1 MTSNSGPAFGPLT
14 DRAAALAGPDPFDR
28 ISVRDYVVSVEIGAF
43 AQERGLLQKVRFNIV
58 VEVAPVRQPLDD
70 DVDLILSYD
79 RLTEAVGHE
88 LQAERINLLET
99 LAERVALRI
108 LREPQAMRAFVRIE
122 KIDRGPYDLGV
133 EIVRAKAAIPA
144 PTSVSAQADAA
155 PRPRVA
161 YLAPAAMPQLA
172 QWITD
177 LGADAPLILTVGALA
192 LPVPQ
197 TADATSQRRIDL
209 LAMEQAALALAGQD
223 ARCFVVGTR
232 TELDW
237 AMKNGQISVWAP
249 SRMVTDAVHPPQGDG
264 LALAMWLAEQMNAVE
279 LVVIG
284 AEVPTP
290 TISET
295 TIPLRQVSL

>member
-1 MTSNSGPAFGPLT
+1 MTQNSGPAFGPLT
-14 DRAAALAGPDPFDR
+14 DRAATMAGADPYDR

-43 AQERGLLQKVRFNIV
+43 AQERGVLQKVRFNIV
-58 VEVAPVRQPLDD
+58 VEVAPVPCPLDD

-88 LQAERINLLET
+88 LRAERINLLET

-133 EIVRAKAAIPA
+133 EIVRTKTALP
-144 PTSVSAQADAA
+144 PTQVTSA

-161 YLAPAAMPQLA
+161 FIAQQAMPDLPK
-172 QWITD
+172 WIAL
-177 LGADAPLILTVGALA
+177 LGGDAPLILTVGAQA
-192 LPVPQ
+192 LPVPHS
-197 TADATSQRRIDL
+197 ANASAQRRIDL
-209 LAMEQAALALAGQD
+209 LAIEQAALALSAQD

-249 SRMVTDAVHPPQGDG
+249 SRMAMDAVRPPQGDG
-264 LALAMWLAEQMNAVE
+264 LALAVWLAEQMNAVE

-284 AEVPTP
+284 AQGPAAQVPVRLVEV
-290 TISET
+290 
-295 TIPLRQVSL
+295 

>member
-1 MTSNSGPAFGPLT
+1 MPSKSGPAFGQLT
-14 DRAAALAGPDPFDR
+14 DRADALAEENPYDR
-28 ISVRDYVVSVEIGAF
+28 ISVRDYVVEVEIGAF

-58 VEVAPVRQPLDD
+58 VEVAPVTQPLDD

-88 LQAERINLLET
+88 LRAERLNLLET

-133 EIVRAKAAIPA
+133 EIVRSREMAKPA
-144 PTSVSAQADAA
+144 PAEAA

-161 YLAPAAMPQLA
+161 YIAPAALPRLA
-172 QWITD
+172 EWIG
-177 LGADAPLILTVGALA
+177 LMGADAPLILTVGALG
-192 LPVPQ
+192 LEVPHSAQ
-197 TADATSQRRIDL
+197 PEGQRRIDL
-209 LAMEQAALALAGQD
+209 LALEQAAWALAGQD
-223 ARCFVVGTR
+223 ARCYVVGTR

-237 AMKNGQISVWAP
+237 AMRNGQISIWAP
-249 SRMVTDAVHPPQGDG
+249 SRMVMDAVNGPRGDG
-264 LALAMWLAEQMNAVE
+264 LALAMWLAGQMQAVD

-284 AEVPTP
+284 AKAPQDPPQGNV
-290 TISET
+290 
-295 TIPLRQVSL
+295 PLRVVEV

>member
-1 MTSNSGPAFGPLT
+1 MTLNSGPAFGPLT
-14 DRAAALAGPDPFDR
+14 DRAAAIAGDDPFDR

-58 VEVAPVRQPLDD
+58 AEVAPVPQPLDD

-88 LQAERINLLET
+88 LRAERINLLET
-99 LAERVALRI
+99 LAERVAVRI

-133 EIVRAKAAIPA
+133 EIVRSKTAVPA
-144 PTSVSAQADAA
+144 TAEPA

-161 YLAPAAMPQLA
+161 FIAPQAMSELPK
-172 QWITD
+172 WITQ
-177 LGADAPLILTVGALA
+177 LGHDAPLILTGGSLS
-192 LPVPQ
+192 LPVPHS
-197 TADATSQRRIDL
+197 ADATVQRRIDL
-209 LAMEQAALALAGQD
+209 LAIDQAALALAGQD

-249 SRMVTDAVHPPQGDG
+249 SRMVTDAVRPPQGDG
-264 LALAMWLAEQMNAVE
+264 LALAVWLAAQMDAVE
-279 LVVIG
+279 LAVIG
-284 AEVPTP
+284 AQSPVSPVPVP
-290 TISET
+290 VRMVEA
-295 TIPLRQVSL
+295 

>member
-1 MTSNSGPAFGPLT
+1 MTSNTGPAFGHLT
-14 DRAAALAGPDPFDR
+14 DRAAAMAGAGPFDR
-28 ISVRDYVVSVEIGAF
+28 ISVRDYVVEVEIGAF

-58 VEVAPVRQPLDD
+58 TEVAPVAQPLDD

-108 LREPQAMRAFVRIE
+108 LREPQAMRVFVRIE

-133 EIVRAKAAIPA
+133 EIVRSKPAATHVP
-144 PTSVSAQADAA
+144 ADAA
-155 PRPRVA
+155 PRPRVV
-161 YLAPAAMPQLA
+161 YLAPTALPRLADWVAAMG
-172 QWITD
+172 D
-177 LGADAPLILTVGALA
+177 DAPMILTVGSPA
-192 LPVPQ
+192 LPVPHSD
-197 TADATSQRRIDL
+197 DAEGQRRIDL
-209 LAMEQAALALAGQD
+209 LAIEQAAWALVGQD
-223 ARCFVVGTR
+223 ARCYVVGTR

-249 SRMVTDAVHPPQGDG
+249 SRMVMDAVNGPRGDG
-264 LALAMWLAEQMNAVE
+264 VALAVWLAEQMDAVE

-284 AEVPTP
+284 AEAPDTQVPVP
-290 TISET
+290 VRVVGGR
-295 TIPLRQVSL
+295 P

>member
-1 MTSNSGPAFGPLT
+1 MTSNTGPNIGRDSGPAFGALT
-14 DRAAALAGPDPFDR
+14 DRAAAMAGDTPFDR
-28 ISVRDYVVSVEIGAF
+28 ISVRDYVVEVEIGAF
-43 AQERGLLQKVRFNIV
+43 AQERGLRQKVRFNIV

-79 RLTEAVGHE
+79 RLTEAVTHE
-88 LQAERINLLET
+88 LGAERINLLET

-108 LREPQAMRAFVRIE
+108 LREPQAMRAYVRIE

-133 EIVRAKAAIPA
+133 EIVRTKAAVA
-144 PTSVSAQADAA
+144 SGQTHAA

-161 YLAPAAMPQLA
+161 YIAPAEMPHLA
-172 QWITD
+172 QWITN
-177 LGADAPLILTVGALA
+177 LGGDAPLILTVGALP

-197 TADATSQRRIDL
+197 SADPQNQRRIDL
-209 LAMEQAALALAGQD
+209 LAIEQAALALAGQD

-249 SRMVTDAVHPPQGDG
+249 SRMVMDAVGGAQGDG
-264 LALAMWLAEQMNAVE
+264 VALAVWLAGQLDAVE

-284 AEVPTP
+284 AAAPDAPMPVRVWAAP
-290 TISET
+290 
-295 TIPLRQVSL
+295 

>member
-1 MTSNSGPAFGPLT
+1 MTQNSGPAFGPLT
-14 DRAAALAGPDPFDR
+14 DRAAALAGADPFDR

-58 VEVAPVRQPLDD
+58 VEVAPVSQPLDD

-122 KIDRGPYDLGV
+122 KIDRGPFDLGV
-133 EIVRAKAAIPA
+133 EIVRAKAAVAAVVDA
-144 PTSVSAQADAA
+144 P

-161 YLAPAAMPQLA
+161 YVAPDAMPELA
-172 QWITD
+172 QWIAGF
-177 LGADAPLILTVGALA
+177 GADAPLILTVGALA
-192 LPVPQ
+192 LAVPQ
-197 TADATSQRRIDL
+197 TVDAKGQRRIDL
-209 LAMEQAALALAGQD
+209 LAIEQAAVALAGQD

-249 SRMVTDAVHPPQGDG
+249 SRMVMDAVNPPNGDG
-264 LALAMWLAEQMNAVE
+264 RALAVWLAEQMNAVE

-284 AEVPTP
+284 AAAPKAQVPVR
-290 TISET
+290 E
-295 TIPLRQVSL
+295 LRS

>member
-1 MTSNSGPAFGPLT
+1 MTSDTGPAFGHPD
-14 DRAAALAGPDPFDR
+14 DRAAAMAGADPHDR
-28 ISVRDYVVSVEIGAF
+28 ISVRDYVVEVEIGAF

-58 VEVAPVRQPLDD
+58 VEVLPVPEPLDD

-108 LREPQAMRAFVRIE
+108 LQERQALRVFVRIE

-133 EIVRAKAAIPA
+133 EIVRSKEAVKQ
-144 PTSVSAQADAA
+144 AQRAAA
-155 PRPRVA
+155 PRPRLA
-161 YLAPAAMPQLA
+161 YIAPEAAGKLAI
-172 QWITD
+172 WID
-177 LGADAPLILTVGALA
+177 ALGVDAPLILIVGSMGMP
-192 LPVPQ
+192 LPQSLDPEN
-197 TADATSQRRIDL
+197 QRRIEL
-209 LAMEQAALALAGQD
+209 LAVEQAAWALASHDQ
-223 ARCFVVGTR
+223 RCFVVGTR

-249 SRMVTDAVHPPQGDG
+249 SRMVMDAVDAPRGDG
-264 LALAMWLAEQMNAVE
+264 LALGVWLAQQLHAVE

-284 AEVPTP
+284 AMAPKAEVPVRVLDAP
-290 TISET
+290 T
-295 TIPLRQVSL
+295 

>member
-1 MTSNSGPAFGPLT
+1 MPSNSGPAFGDLT
-14 DRAAALAGPDPFDR
+14 DRAASMADANIYDR
-28 ISVRDYVVSVEIGAF
+28 ISVRDYVVEVEIGAF

-58 VEVAPVRQPLDD
+58 VEVAPVPQPLDD

-88 LQAERINLLET
+88 LRAERINLLET

-133 EIVRAKAAIPA
+133 EIVRSRQTALR
-144 PTSVSAQADAA
+144 VQADAA

-161 YLAPAAMPQLA
+161 YIAPATMPRLA
-172 QWITD
+172 EWIAV
-177 LGADAPLILTVGALA
+177 LGADAPVILTVGALG

-197 TADATSQRRIDL
+197 STKPEGQRRIDL
-209 LAMEQAALALAGQD
+209 LAIEQAAWALAGQD
-223 ARCFVVGTR
+223 ARCYVVGTR

-237 AMKNGQISVWAP
+237 AMKNGQISIWAP
-249 SRMVTDAVHPPQGDG
+249 TRMVVDAVNGPRGEG
-264 LALAMWLAEQMNAVE
+264 LALAVWLAEQMQAVE

-284 AEVPTP
+284 AQAPIAHV
-290 TISET
+290 
-295 TIPLRQVSL
+295 PLRVLEG